1 MALPN
6 SYKARIV
13 ANLPPEYRDMYA
25 AGGISDD
32 QLLAYAD
39 RVGIVAPP
47 DFENVQTKVGGT
59 EQKAAPPK
67 APSLIDDLGAAIS
80 QVRTSASAGLDR
92 SIGANKFSGT
102 DVPQTQ
108 GNPFFPEQP
117 VAPSAIDRGLGGY
130 LSSVSEQEKEAA
142 RLRTRQEGVDT
153 FNEGQLKA
161 QEAEKLAASI
171 DRPWL
176 RTASTAV
183 ADVAG
188 SPSSLASLPGGMF
201 ATIPMIDSYNQEYVQ
216 SRMGGLLPNEAK
228 ARANAMSGIEG
239 AISAVPTGRLL
250 RTGGKAL
257 IAPSIDRFVSK
268 VVGTGIKEGISE
280 GATTL
285 AQEAANSGFRAAG
298 NDSQAA
304 YAKARASLDLWS
316 DVKRSTAAGFVGGAG
331 VSSVTSPF
339 EIAAE
344 NGRRAT
350 QVAQGDQRVGA
361 KIREAA
367 HAVAVAT
374 LKEAVAVAEQKDDA
388 FKANAQAT
396 PDQQRIADEQ
406 EAGFRTIEARRKAE
420 EEFAKNPANAIADQ
434 MRSYTVTPEM
444 VAKERA
450 ADQKVNEELKVELA
464 KAQENET
471 LAPYRKEA
479 EKELKKTFD
488 SELTKEK
495 SKYQAGKRKA
505 ATKAVE
511 EAKSLPEADRVEF
524 VARKRMEWDAANPAP
539 TIDNIR
545 AKYAPKQATPV
556 AAPAQPVST
565 QAVDQPATDSNV
577 LSEDAI
583 RQFGLSSNNAQPST
597 GAAASDVVSAIQS
610 KVGSSR
616 EAASL
621 GRLIGDGKLVVLD
634 RADQLPNY
642 TPELKDT
649 NGYYDGERM
658 YIMADQLDP
667 NNIKGSLLVVAAHEA
682 KHAADV
688 SGAGAKGVASIG
700 QFIGNEAN
708 DSINSKIVQEAAS
721 GDEAARFAVEAV
733 AGMDPATAKLELPAY
748 YVSAAMNNRAE
759 RGRVGGALSDIVSAV
774 RTKFGSEVNLNDVGY
789 MANKLVQNIAT
800 GNESISGTTPG
811 MQMVVGSAHPR
822 FNERKKAGL
831 TYIDYDGS
839 EKTLISDSESTI
851 NVEAFSKLTAGSK
864 ADPERAQA
872 LLPAVIRAVKNHDN
886 LGLSSTNEAVLAV
899 LNNSNF
905 ESNWDWSG
913 PLDGGDYKKDLKV
926 IAEYRA
932 ARGKSTAVMFSDLVD
947 TPSINAGAYA
957 QMRSTEVRVNTSL
970 PSGSAQLTP
979 LKDGGFAIELAPD
992 LVDTVN
998 ADPAAIKDILLHEMQ
1013 HVVQFAEDF
1022 SRGGTATEFYTSD
1035 DIKSLADQKQVGQDL
1050 TKYIRTVFRIKGEM
1064 GNWPISF
1071 STKNMIEDAM
1081 TTYDNSSSMTSTEL
1095 AEDLDRIIEL
1105 DGTQEESVINRVY
1118 QFKILALRNRDLNVR
1133 AREIRSK
1140 AYAKYSRLL
1149 GEREARFTQGN
1160 SRKSQQ
1166 ELDQLFRP
1174 RYYGEIGVARGRDK
1188 PTTVMG
1194 EREPVNWTDFGLASK
1209 VLPASNPGTLSED
1222 MLNEVKAAVKGKRSV
1237 FTLKNAAGQFSG
1249 FGVLGREL
1257 GNVKELADG
1266 EAASIAYVAE
1276 GDYFRAKFGIEKMAI
1291 RRKMSVADAN
1301 KEVNAILKEAEK
1313 IEDITRREAF
1323 IGRYAAANPELRP
1336 LVDAL
1341 DNIAKQSKAIVAA
1354 RVKDPRQMTEAEL
1367 AKYSAII
1374 KNRYTYFTRTYAAF
1388 QGKEGVAR
1396 NRRLEREAQLAKA
1409 QISKKKA
1416 VSPQYRDAYRVYSRA
1431 VDFVINND
1439 LAVFDPEMLAQQPLD
1454 RLDYLYSTW
1463 VGDPEKLRAQIRNDK
1478 EIKGDHDRREA
1489 YRAAA
1494 ETAVAIA
1501 GQNINK
1507 EALQREGEF
1516 IVNGMLNLN
1525 EISNPVI
1532 NYYRGMKE
1540 DTTLLRTREQVPEQI
1555 RELYGEITDLPT
1567 RIAITLAKQGELAA
1581 RMRMLTTVYE
1591 QGKGKWYVDGDTFR
1605 SSDQYA
1611 RYTEQLSGDNWGPL
1625 NGARVTPEI
1634 AAALNDGLDIFTPL
1648 QNALA
1653 QGHATVDRA
1662 AEVMGGMTM
1671 AGLRKASSTQK
1682 FIQIVLSPFNTAI
1695 NFLGSWSVAAQNGGA
1710 RPDDMLRALKASM
1723 KMLNNQLAPGGIQGK
1738 LDPMV
1743 TDPDLELFL
1752 KYTLLD
1758 SAVGQELRSMPTKFL
1773 KQLVL
1778 DLESATT
1785 IGQANRV
1792 MRKGRQKAG
1801 NAKGF
1806 ITEMFALSDAWVKP
1820 AVFLS
1825 RVRFLERVN
1834 KAESKG
1840 WTQAQIE
1847 QQAADMTKDTTITF
1861 QRAAPAIKLVERMP
1875 LTWYAT
1881 YIQGVFRSVGYSYT
1895 QAGKDFIES
1904 ARAKTPEGQLLY
1916 ALEGSKRLAGATAA
1930 TIGAAAATKAIAG
1943 VFNDEEDEEMIAGA
1957 KKLLYAE
1964 GRYGDGIYLGQN
1976 EKDAPVFMRLS
1987 RIDPNGPVND
1997 MIRIAMSEDSEEVKV
2012 RAIMDHMKDLWIMPR
2027 TTTDFSKFVMSVFS
2041 DDPVKNKK
2049 TKLERLFPATTTAF
2063 KDMLPADYGTA
2074 ESALQLL
2081 DGFVPGAANA
2091 FDQESVKPV
2100 KDENAYRQLIS
2111 MLTLYTG
2118 GRVDVADPSAAAFG
2132 AGSKLD
2138 TLQKEGRSQIS
2149 EAMENL
2155 GVQAATD
2162 KYLELRESELNAY
2175 YKLKD
2180 VYDGMLQM
2188 GYSPAKAS
2196 AVLKDNK
2203 VQAQDIAVIRQGRI
2217 PDNASG
2223 LINEDSLN
2231 KAGKFGDKYMTKEQ
2245 ATKSAK
2251 AREAAIKKLMLL
2263 TDKRN

>member
-13 ANLPPEYRDMYA
+13 ANLPPEYREMYA

-39 RVGIVAPP
+39 RVGITAPP
-47 DFENVQTKVGGT
+47 DFGNVKETSGSTEAPVATPRRPSALDDARAAGSRIAESAAGGYKTSVGAAQFAGADT
-59 EQKAAPPK
+59 TTPLQRASDVPFVSSLARGISSLLGGDEQALNEEEQVRALMSGQNSLGQRLSEEE
-67 APSLIDDLGAAIS
+67 ARRRVRSASTSLDTQRTAGQATYEEGQAQRANADQIGSTIDRSLIRNVS
-80 QVRTSASAGLDR
+80 QP
-92 SIGANKFSGT
+92 I
-102 DVPQTQ
+102 
-108 GNPFFPEQP
+108 
-117 VAPSAIDRGLGGY
+117 
-130 LSSVSEQEKEAA
+130 
-142 RLRTRQEGVDT
+142 
-153 FNEGQLKA
+153 
-161 QEAEKLAASI
+161 
-171 DRPWL
+171 
-176 RTASTAV
+176 

-188 SPSSLASLPGGMF
+188 SPSSLLSIPGGPL
-201 ATIPMIDSYNQEYVQ
+201 AAVPAADAWNQEYTQ
-216 SRMGGLLPNEAK
+216 SRLAGLSEDDAK
-228 ARANAMSGIEG
+228 SRANAMAGIEG
-239 AISAVPTGRLL
+239 GISAIPTGRVF
-250 RTGGKAL
+250 RAGAGSL
-257 IAPSIDRFVSK
+257 IAPSLDRFVSK
-268 VVGTGIKEGISE
+268 VVGTGIKEGASE
-280 GATTL
+280 AATTV
-285 AQEAANSGFRAAG
+285 AQEAANSGFRVAG
-298 NDSQAA
+298 NEQQRT
-304 YAKARASLDLWS
+304 YAKARASLDLWA
-316 DVKRSTAAGFVGGAG
+316 DVKRSAAAGFVGGAG
-331 VSSVTSPF
+331 VSTATSPF

-361 KIREAA
+361 KIREAGDNRMA
-367 HAVAVAT
+367 AI
-374 LKEAVAVAEQKDDA
+374 KEAVTIADQKSAA
-388 FKANAQAT
+388 FKANVPVA
-396 PDQQRIADEQ
+396 PDQQRVADEQ
-406 EAGFRTIEARRKAE
+406 EAGFRTIELRRKAE
-420 EEFAKNPANAIADQ
+420 EEFAKNPANAMAEQ
-434 MRSYTVTPEM
+434 MRNYTVTPEM

-450 ADQKVNEELKVELA
+450 QDDSVNQELKTELA
-464 KAQENET
+464 KVQENEK

-479 EKELKKTFD
+479 EKELNKTFTQ
-488 SELTKEK
+488 ELTKEK

-505 ATKAVE
+505 ATKAIE
-511 EAKSLPEADRVEF
+511 EAKALPESDRVEF

-539 TIDNIR
+539 TLDNIR
-545 AKYAPKQATPV
+545 AKYAPKQEAPV
-556 AAPAQPVST
+556 AAPAQPTST
-565 QAVDQPATDSNV
+565 PAADPAAPDSNV

-583 RQFGLSSNNAQPST
+583 RQFGLSSTDAQPST

-642 TPELKDT
+642 TPELKGT

-682 KHAADV
+682 KHAADL
-688 SGAGAKGVASIG
+688 SGAGAKGVTSIG
-700 QFIGNEAN
+700 QFIGPEAN
-708 DSINSKIVQEAAS
+708 DGVNAKIVQEAAN

-789 MANKLVQNIAT
+789 MANKLVQNMAT

-831 TYIDYDGS
+831 TYTDYDGS

-851 NVEAFSKLTAGSK
+851 NIEAFSKL
-864 ADPERAQA
+864 ADGEN
-872 LLPAVIRAVKNHDN
+872 VK
-886 LGLSSTNEAVLAV
+886 
-899 LNNSNF
+899 
-905 ESNWDWSG
+905 
-913 PLDGGDYKKDLKV
+913 
-926 IAEYRA
+926 
-932 ARGKSTAVMFSDLVD
+932 FSDLVD
-947 TPSINAGAYA
+947 APSINAGAYA
-957 QMRSTEVRVNTSL
+957 QMRNTQVRVDSSL
-970 PSGSAQLTP
+970 QKGSAQLTP
-979 LKDGGFAIELAPD
+979 LKEGGFSIDLSPD
-992 LVDTVN
+992 LIDTVN
-998 ADPAAIKDILLHEMQ
+998 ADPQTIKDILLHEMQ
-1013 HVVQFAEDF
+1013 HVVQYAEGFA
-1022 SRGGTATEFYTSD
+1022 RGGTGAEFYTSS
-1035 DIKSLADQKQVGQDL
+1035 DIKTLEDQKQVGQDL
-1050 TKYIRTVFRIKGEM
+1050 MKYIRTVFRVNGEM

-1071 STKNMIEDAM
+1071 ATKNMIEDAM
-1081 TTYDNSSSMTSTEL
+1081 TSYDNSNSMTSTEL
-1095 AEDLDRIIEL
+1095 AGDLDRIIEL
-1105 DGTQEESVINRVY
+1105 DGTQEEAVINRVY

-1133 AREIRSK
+1133 AREVRD
-1140 AYAKYSRLL
+1140 AAFTKYIKLL
-1149 GEREARFTQGN
+1149 GEREARFTQTN
-1160 SRKSQQ
+1160 SRKTQQ
-1166 ELDQLFRP
+1166 ELDQLLRP
-1174 RYYGEIGVARGRDK
+1174 RYYGEITIARGRER
-1188 PTTVMG
+1188 PTSIQEDT
-1194 EREPVNWTDFGLASK
+1194 PANWNDPGLASK
-1209 VLPASNPGTLSED
+1209 VLPSSKPGTVSED

-1341 DNIAKQSKAIVAA
+1341 DNIAKQSKAIIAA
-1354 RVKDPRQMTEAEL
+1354 RVKDPRQMTEAEI

-1416 VSPQYRDAYRVYSRA
+1416 VSPQYKEAYRVYSRA

-1478 EIKGDHDRREA
+1478 EVKGDHDRREA

-1494 ETAVAIA
+1494 EAAISVA

-1540 DTTLLRTREQVPEQI
+1540 DTTLLKTREQVPEQI

-1662 AEVMGGMTM
+1662 AEVMGGMAM

-1778 DLESATT
+1778 DLESSTT

-1792 MRKGRQKAG
+1792 MRKGMQKAG

-1834 KAESKG
+1834 KAENKG
-1840 WTQAQIE
+1840 WTQEQIE

-1881 YIQGVFRSVGYSYT
+1881 YIQGVFRSVGYSYA

-2081 DGFVPGAANA
+2081 DGFVPGVANA

-2118 GRVDVADPSAAAFG
+2118 GRIDVADPSAAAFG

-2138 TLQKEGRSQIS
+2138 TLQKDGRSQIS
-2149 EAMENL
+2149 EAMENR

-2162 KYLELRESELNAY
+2162 KYLELRESELNAF

-2180 VYDGMLQM
+2180 VYDGMIQM
-2188 GYSPAKAS
+2188 GYSPAKATG
-2196 AVLKDNK
+2196 VLKDNK
-2203 VQAQDIAVIRQGRI
+2203 VQAQDIALIRQGRI
-2217 PDNASG
+2217 PDNATG
-2223 LINEDSLN
+2223 LVNEDSLN
-2231 KAGKFGDKYMTKEQ
+2231 KAGKFGDKYMTEKE
-2245 ATKSAK
+2245 AAK
-2251 AREAAIKKLMLL
+2251 AQKARDEAIKKLMLL
-2263 TDKRN
+2263 VDKRKE

>member
-39 RVGIVAPP
+39 RVGITAPP
-47 DFENVQTKVGGT
+47 DFGNVKETSGST
-59 EQKAAPPK
+59 EAPAATPRR
-67 APSLIDDLGAAIS
+67 PSALDDARAAGNRIAG
-80 QVRTSASAGLDR
+80 SASAGWDR
-92 SIGANKFSGT
+92 SVGAAKFTAG
-102 DVPQTQ
+102 DMEQQ
-108 GNPFFPEQP
+108 AARNPFNPEQELQ
-117 VAPSAIDRGLGGY
+117 PSVIDKTLGG
-130 LSSVSEQEKEAA
+130 LLRWAPQLTPEEKE
-142 RLRTRQEGVDT
+142 RERQLQREEGRKQYQEGT
-153 FNEGQLKA
+153 ARQ
-161 QEAEKLAASI
+161 QESERLAATI

-176 RTASTAV
+176 RGTSTAV

-188 SPSSLASLPGGMF
+188 SPSSLASLPGGPL
-201 ATIPMIDSYNQEYVQ
+201 AAIPAADSFNQEYTQ
-216 SRMGGLLPNEAK
+216 SRLAGLSEDDAK
-228 ARANAMSGIEG
+228 SRANAMAGIEG
-239 AISAVPTGRLL
+239 GISAIPTGRVF
-250 RTGGKAL
+250 RAGAGSL
-257 IAPSIDRFVSK
+257 IAPSLDRFVSK
-268 VVGTGIKEGISE
+268 VVGTGIKEGASE
-280 GATTL
+280 AATTV

-298 NDSQAA
+298 NDQQKA
-304 YAKARASLDLWS
+304 YAKARASLDLWA
-316 DVKRSTAAGFVGGAG
+316 DVKRSAAAGFVGGAG
-331 VSSVTSPF
+331 VSTATSPF

-350 QVAQGDQRVGA
+350 QVAQGDQRLGA
-361 KIREAA
+361 KIREAGDIRA
-367 HAVAVAT
+367 
-374 LKEAVAVAEQKDDA
+374 QKDAA
-388 FKANAQAT
+388 FKANVPVA
-396 PDQQRIADEQ
+396 PDQQRVADEQ
-406 EAGFRTIEARRKAE
+406 EAGFRTIELRRKAE
-420 EEFAKNPANAIADQ
+420 EEFAKNPANTMADQ
-434 MRSYTVTPEM
+434 MRNYTVTPEM

-450 ADQKVNEELKVELA
+450 QDDSVNQELKTELA
-464 KAQENET
+464 KVQENEK

-479 EKELKKTFD
+479 EKDLKKTFD

-495 SKYQAGKRKA
+495 ARYQAGKRKA
-505 ATKAVE
+505 ATKAIE
-511 EAKSLPEADRVEF
+511 EAKTLPETDRVEF
-524 VARKRMEWDAANPAP
+524 IARKRMEWDAANPAP
-539 TIDNIR
+539 TLDNIR

-556 AAPAQPVST
+556 APPAQPVT
-565 QAVDQPATDSNV
+565 TPAAAPSAPDSNV

-583 RQFGLSSNNAQPST
+583 RQFGLSSTNAQPST
-597 GAAASDVVSAIQS
+597 GATASDVVSAIQS

-682 KHAADV
+682 KHAADL
-688 SGAGAKGVASIG
+688 SGAGAKGVTSIG
-700 QFIGNEAN
+700 QFIGPEAN
-708 DSINSKIVQEAAS
+708 DGVNAKIVQEAS
-721 GDEAARFAVEAV
+721 NGDEAATFAVEAV

-789 MANKLVQNIAT
+789 MANKLVQNIAI

-811 MQMVVGSAHPR
+811 MQMVVGEGHPR
-822 FNERKKAGL
+822 FKEREKQGL

-839 EKTLISDSESTI
+839 KKTLISDSESTI
-851 NVEAFSKLTAGSK
+851 NVEAFSNLALS
-864 ADPERAQA
+864 PEG
-872 LLPAVIRAVKNHDN
+872 LP
-886 LGLSSTNEAVLAV
+886 
-899 LNNSNF
+899 
-905 ESNWDWSG
+905 
-913 PLDGGDYKKDLKV
+913 
-926 IAEYRA
+926 
-932 ARGKSTAVMFSDLVD
+932 FSDLVD
-947 TPSINAGAYA
+947 LPAINAGAYKGMRDVKVRINTALNPGDA
-957 QMRSTEVRVNTSL
+957 QAMPGPEGYIIEIAPSL
-970 PSGSAQLTP
+970 AEAVQ
-979 LKDGGFAIELAPD
+979 
-992 LVDTVN
+992 VD
-998 ADPAAIKDILLHEMQ
+998 PQAIKDVLLHEMQ

-1022 SRGGTATEFYTSD
+1022 ARGGTPGEFYTAEEERTMKEQRKVANELSR
-1035 DIKSLADQKQVGQDL
+1035 
-1050 TKYIRTVFRIKGEM
+1050 YINKVFRINGDM
-1064 GNWPISF
+1064 GDWPISF
-1071 STKNMIEDAM
+1071 STKNMIEDVM
-1081 TTYDNSSSMTSTEL
+1081 NNFDNNKAITSREVV
-1095 AEDLDRIIEL
+1095 EDIDRIIEM
-1105 DGTQEESVINRVY
+1105 DGTQDEDIINDVY
-1118 QFKILALRNRDLNVR
+1118 RFKVATLRAGDLTER
-1133 AREIRSK
+1133 AKEIHKTARR
-1140 AYAKYSRLL
+1140 KYVQLL
-1149 GEREARFTQGN
+1149 GEREARFTQSN
-1160 SRKSQQ
+1160 SRKTQK
-1166 ELDQLFRP
+1166 ELDELVRP
-1174 RYYGEIGVARGRDK
+1174 RYYGDIGIVRN
-1188 PTTVMG
+1188 
-1194 EREPVNWTDFGLASK
+1194 REQPELVFEEAAANWADPGLASK
-1209 VLPASNPGTLSED
+1209 ALPSSKPGTVSED

-1291 RRKMSVADAN
+1291 RRKMSIADAN

-1313 IEDITRREAF
+1313 IEDLTRREAF

-1341 DNIAKQSKAIVAA
+1341 DNIAKQSKAIIAA

-1367 AKYSAII
+1367 VKYSAII

-1396 NRRLEREAQLAKA
+1396 NRRLEREAQLAKS

-1416 VSPQYRDAYRVYSRA
+1416 VSPQYKEAYRVYSRA

-1478 EIKGDHDRREA
+1478 EVKGDHDRREA

-1494 ETAVAIA
+1494 EAAISVA
-1501 GQNINK
+1501 GQHINK

-1540 DTTLLRTREQVPEQI
+1540 DTTLLKTREQVPEQI

-1611 RYTEQLSGDNWGPL
+1611 RFTEQLSGDNWGPL

-1662 AEVMGGMTM
+1662 AEVMGGMAM

-1695 NFLGSWSVAAQNGGA
+1695 NFMGSWSVAAQNGGA

-1792 MRKGRQKAG
+1792 MRKGMQKAG

-1834 KAESKG
+1834 KAENKG
-1840 WTQAQIE
+1840 WTQEQIE

-1881 YIQGVFRSVGYSYT
+1881 YIQGVFRSVGYSYV

-1904 ARAKTPEGQLLY
+1904 ARAKTAEGQLLY

-1997 MIRIAMSEDSEEVKV
+1997 MIRIAMSEDSEEVKI

-2091 FDQESVKPV
+2091 FDQESVKPT

-2149 EAMENL
+2149 EAMENR

-2162 KYLELRESELNAY
+2162 KYLELRESELNAF

-2180 VYDGMLQM
+2180 VYDGMIQM
-2188 GYSPAKAS
+2188 GYSPAKATGI
-2196 AVLKDNK
+2196 LKDNK
-2203 VQAQDIAVIRQGRI
+2203 VQAQDIALIRQGRI
-2217 PDNASG
+2217 PDNATG
-2223 LINEDSLN
+2223 LVNEDSLN
-2231 KAGKFGDKYMTKEQ
+2231 KAGKFGDKYMTEKE
-2245 ATKSAK
+2245 AAK
-2251 AREAAIKKLMLL
+2251 AQKARDEAIKKLMLL
-2263 TDKRN
+2263 VDKRKE

>member
-39 RVGIVAPP
+39 RVGITAPP
-47 DFENVQTKVGGT
+47 DFGNVKETSGSTEAPVATPQRPSALDDARAAGSRIAESAVGGYKT
-59 EQKAAPPK
+59 
-67 APSLIDDLGAAIS
+67 SVGAAQFAGADTDTALNRATDIPLIS
-80 QVRTSASAGLDR
+80 PAIRSVVNAVDSILGDGASRELTREEQIQALTSGKNQMNQSLSLEEATKRVDSASQSIDQQRAAGISTYQEGAAQRANADK
-92 SIGANKFSGT
+92 IGST
-102 DVPQTQ
+102 
-108 GNPFFPEQP
+108 
-117 VAPSAIDRGLGGY
+117 IDRGFIRN
-130 LSSVSEQEKEAA
+130 VSQ
-142 RLRTRQEGVDT
+142 
-153 FNEGQLKA
+153 
-161 QEAEKLAASI
+161 S
-171 DRPWL
+171 
-176 RTASTAV
+176 V

-188 SPSSLASLPGGMF
+188 SPSSLLSIPGGPL
-201 ATIPMIDSYNQEYVQ
+201 AAVPAADAWNQEYAQ
-216 SRMGGLLPNEAK
+216 ARLAGLSEKDASD
-228 ARANAMSGIEG
+228 RANVMAGIEG
-239 AISAVPTGRLL
+239 GISAIPTGKVFRA
-250 RTGGKAL
+250 GAGSL
-257 IAPSIDRFVSK
+257 IAPSLDRFVSK
-268 VVGTGIKEGISE
+268 VVGTGIKEGVSE
-280 GATTL
+280 ATTTV
-285 AQEAANSGFRAAG
+285 AQEAANSGFRMAG
-298 NDSQAA
+298 NEQQKT
-304 YAKARASLDLWS
+304 YAKARASLDLWA
-316 DVKRSTAAGFVGGAG
+316 DVKRSAAAGFVGGAG
-331 VSSVTSPF
+331 VSTATSPF

-361 KIREAA
+361 KIREAGDNRMA
-367 HAVAVAT
+367 AI
-374 LKEAVAVAEQKDDA
+374 KEAVTIADQKSA
-388 FKANAQAT
+388 AYKANEQVA
-396 PDQQRIADEQ
+396 PDQQRVADEQ
-406 EAGFRTIEARRKAE
+406 EAGFRTIELRRKAE
-420 EEFAKNPANAIADQ
+420 EEFAKNPANAMADQ
-434 MRSYTVTPEM
+434 MRNYTVTPEM

-450 ADQKVNEELKVELA
+450 QDDSVNQELKTELA
-464 KAQENET
+464 KVQENEK

-479 EKELKKTFD
+479 EKDLKKTFD

-495 SKYQAGKRKA
+495 ARYQAGKRKA
-505 ATKAVE
+505 ATKAIE
-511 EAKSLPEADRVEF
+511 EAKTLPETDRVEF
-524 VARKRMEWDAANPAP
+524 IARKRMEWDAANPAP
-539 TIDNIR
+539 TLDNIR
-545 AKYAPKQATPV
+545 AKYAPKQEAPV
-556 AAPAQPVST
+556 AAPAQPTST
-565 QAVDQPATDSNV
+565 PAADPATPDSNV

-583 RQFGLSSNNAQPST
+583 RQFGLSSANAQPST

-682 KHAADV
+682 KHAADL
-688 SGAGAKGVASIG
+688 SGAGAKGVTSIG
-700 QFIGNEAN
+700 QFIGPEAN
-708 DSINSKIVQEAAS
+708 DGVNAKIVQEAS
-721 GDEAARFAVEAV
+721 NGDEAATFAVEAV

-789 MANKLVQNIAT
+789 MANKLVQNIAI

-811 MQMVVGSAHPR
+811 MQMVVGEGHPR
-822 FNERKKAGL
+822 FKEREKQGL

-839 EKTLISDSESTI
+839 KKTLISDSESTI
-851 NVEAFSKLTAGSK
+851 NVEAFSNLALS
-864 ADPERAQA
+864 PEG
-872 LLPAVIRAVKNHDN
+872 LP
-886 LGLSSTNEAVLAV
+886 
-899 LNNSNF
+899 
-905 ESNWDWSG
+905 
-913 PLDGGDYKKDLKV
+913 
-926 IAEYRA
+926 
-932 ARGKSTAVMFSDLVD
+932 FSDLVD
-947 TPSINAGAYA
+947 LPAINAGAYKGMRDVKVRINTALNPGDA
-957 QMRSTEVRVNTSL
+957 QAMPGPEGYIIEIAPSL
-970 PSGSAQLTP
+970 AEAVQ
-979 LKDGGFAIELAPD
+979 
-992 LVDTVN
+992 VD
-998 ADPAAIKDILLHEMQ
+998 PQAIKDVLLHEMQ

-1022 SRGGTATEFYTSD
+1022 ARGGTPGEFYTAEEERTMKEQRKVANELSR
-1035 DIKSLADQKQVGQDL
+1035 
-1050 TKYIRTVFRIKGEM
+1050 YINKVFRINGDM
-1064 GNWPISF
+1064 GDWPISF
-1071 STKNMIEDAM
+1071 STKNMIEDVM
-1081 TTYDNSSSMTSTEL
+1081 NNFDNNKAITSREVV
-1095 AEDLDRIIEL
+1095 EDIDRIIEM
-1105 DGTQEESVINRVY
+1105 DGTQDEDIINDVY
-1118 QFKILALRNRDLNVR
+1118 RFKVATLRAGDLTER
-1133 AREIRSK
+1133 AKEIHKTARR
-1140 AYAKYSRLL
+1140 KYVQLL
-1149 GEREARFTQGN
+1149 GEREARFTQSN
-1160 SRKSQQ
+1160 SRKTQK
-1166 ELDQLFRP
+1166 ELDELVRP
-1174 RYYGEIGVARGRDK
+1174 RYYGDIGIVRN
-1188 PTTVMG
+1188 
-1194 EREPVNWTDFGLASK
+1194 REQPELVFEEAAANWADPGLASK
-1209 VLPASNPGTLSED
+1209 ALPSSKPGTVSED

-1313 IEDITRREAF
+1313 IEDINRREAF

-1341 DNIAKQSKAIVAA
+1341 DNIAKQSKAIIAA

-1416 VSPQYRDAYRVYSRA
+1416 VSPQYKDAYRVYSRA

-1494 ETAVAIA
+1494 EAAISVA

-1540 DTTLLRTREQVPEQI
+1540 DTTLLKTREQVPEQI

-1605 SSDQYA
+1605 SSDKYA

-1662 AEVMGGMTM
+1662 AEVMGGMAM

-1723 KMLNNQLAPGGIQGK
+1723 KMLNNQLAPGGINNRK
-1738 LDPMV
+1738 FLPNLLPMV

-1792 MRKGRQKAG
+1792 MRKGMQKAG

-1834 KAESKG
+1834 KAENKG
-1840 WTQAQIE
+1840 WTQEQIE

-1881 YIQGVFRSVGYSYT
+1881 YIQGVFRSVGYSYA

-1930 TIGAAAATKAIAG
+1930 TIGAASATKAIAG

-2012 RAIMDHMKDLWIMPR
+2012 RAIMDHMKELWIMPR

-2081 DGFVPGAANA
+2081 DGFVPGVANA

-2118 GRVDVADPSAAAFG
+2118 GRIDVADPSAAAFG

-2138 TLQKEGRSQIS
+2138 TLQKDGRSQIS
-2149 EAMENL
+2149 EAMENR

-2162 KYLELRESELNAY
+2162 KYLELRESELNAF

-2180 VYDGMLQM
+2180 VYDGMIQM
-2188 GYSPAKAS
+2188 GYSPAKATGI
-2196 AVLKDNK
+2196 LKDNK
-2203 VQAQDIAVIRQGRI
+2203 VQAQDIALIRQGRI
-2217 PDNASG
+2217 PDNATG
-2223 LINEDSLN
+2223 LVNEDSLN
-2231 KAGKFGDKYMTKEQ
+2231 KAGKFGDKYMTEKEAAKAQ
-2245 ATKSAK
+2245 K
-2251 AREAAIKKLMLL
+2251 AREEAIKKLMLL
-2263 TDKRN
+2263 VDKRKE

>member
-39 RVGIVAPP
+39 RVGITAPP
-47 DFENVQTKVGGT
+47 DFGNVKETSGST
-59 EQKAAPPK
+59 EAPAATPRR
-67 APSLIDDLGAAIS
+67 PSALDDARAAGNRIAG
-80 QVRTSASAGLDR
+80 SASAGWDR
-92 SIGANKFSGT
+92 SVGAAKFTAG
-102 DVPQTQ
+102 DMEQQ
-108 GNPFFPEQP
+108 AARNPFNPEQELQ
-117 VAPSAIDRGLGGY
+117 PSVIDKTLGG
-130 LSSVSEQEKEAA
+130 LLRWAPQLTPEEKE
-142 RLRTRQEGVDT
+142 RERQLQREEGRKQYQEGT
-153 FNEGQLKA
+153 ARQ
-161 QEAEKLAASI
+161 QESERLAATI

-176 RTASTAV
+176 RGTSTAV

-188 SPSSLASLPGGMF
+188 SPSSLASLPGGPL
-201 ATIPMIDSYNQEYVQ
+201 AAIPAADSFNQEYTQ
-216 SRMGGLLPNEAK
+216 SRLAGLSEDDAK
-228 ARANAMSGIEG
+228 SRANAMAGIEG
-239 AISAVPTGRLL
+239 GISAIPTGRVF
-250 RTGGKAL
+250 RAGAGSL
-257 IAPSIDRFVSK
+257 IAPSLDRFVSK
-268 VVGTGIKEGISE
+268 VVGTGIKEGASE
-280 GATTL
+280 AATTV

-298 NDSQAA
+298 NDQQKA
-304 YAKARASLDLWS
+304 YAKARASLDLWA
-316 DVKRSTAAGFVGGAG
+316 DVKRSAAAGFVGGAG
-331 VSSVTSPF
+331 VSTATSPF

-350 QVAQGDQRVGA
+350 QVAQGDQRLGA
-361 KIREAA
+361 KIREAGDIRA
-367 HAVAVAT
+367 
-374 LKEAVAVAEQKDDA
+374 QKDAA
-388 FKANAQAT
+388 FKANVPVA
-396 PDQQRIADEQ
+396 PDQQRVADEQ
-406 EAGFRTIEARRKAE
+406 EAGFRTIELRRKAE
-420 EEFAKNPANAIADQ
+420 EEFAKNSANTMAAQ
-434 MRSYTVTPEM
+434 MRNYTVTPEM

-450 ADQKVNEELKVELA
+450 QDDSVNQELKTELA
-464 KAQENET
+464 KVQENEK

-479 EKELKKTFD
+479 EKDLKKTFD

-495 SKYQAGKRKA
+495 ARYQAGKRKA
-505 ATKAVE
+505 ATKAIE
-511 EAKSLPEADRVEF
+511 EAKTLPETDRVEF
-524 VARKRMEWDAANPAP
+524 IARKRMEWDAANPAP
-539 TIDNIR
+539 TLDNIR

-556 AAPAQPVST
+556 APPAQPVT
-565 QAVDQPATDSNV
+565 TPAAAPSAPDSNV

-583 RQFGLSSNNAQPST
+583 RQFGLSSTNAQPST
-597 GAAASDVVSAIQS
+597 GATASDVVSAIQS

-682 KHAADV
+682 KHTADV

-708 DSINSKIVQEAAS
+708 DAINAKILNQASS
-721 GDEAARFAVEAV
+721 GDEAAKFAVEAV
-733 AGMDPATAKLELPAY
+733 AGMSPDVAKLELPAY

-789 MANKLVQNIAT
+789 MAKKLVENLAI
-800 GNESISGTTPG
+800 GNENISGTTPG

-831 TYIDYDGS
+831 TYTDYDGS

-851 NVEAFSKLTAGSK
+851 NIEAFSKL
-864 ADPERAQA
+864 ADGED
-872 LLPAVIRAVKNHDN
+872 VK
-886 LGLSSTNEAVLAV
+886 
-899 LNNSNF
+899 
-905 ESNWDWSG
+905 
-913 PLDGGDYKKDLKV
+913 
-926 IAEYRA
+926 
-932 ARGKSTAVMFSDLVD
+932 FSDLVD
-947 TPSINAGAYA
+947 APSINAGAYA
-957 QMRSTEVRVNTSL
+957 QMRNTQVRVDRSL
-970 PSGSAQLTP
+970 QSGSAQLTP
-979 LKDGGFAIELAPD
+979 LKAGGFAIDLAPD
-992 LVDTVN
+992 LIDTVN
-998 ADPAAIKDILLHEMQ
+998 ADPQTIKDILLHEMQ
-1013 HVVQFAEDF
+1013 HVVQYAESFA
-1022 SRGGTATEFYTSD
+1022 RGGTGAEFYTAN
-1035 DIKSLADQKQVGQDL
+1035 DIKTLEEQKQVGQDL
-1050 TKYIRTVFRIKGEM
+1050 TKYIKTVFRIKGEM

-1081 TTYDNSSSMTSTEL
+1081 TSYDNSNSMTSTEL

-1105 DGTQEESVINRVY
+1105 DGTQEESVVNRVY

-1133 AREIRSK
+1133 AREIRGQ
-1140 AYAKYSRLL
+1140 AYSKYSRLL
-1149 GEREARFTQGN
+1149 GEREARFTQSN

-1166 ELDQLFRP
+1166 ELDQLLRP
-1174 RYYGEIGVARGRDK
+1174 RYYGEIGIARGREK
-1188 PTTVMG
+1188 PTSVMG
-1194 EREPVNWTDFGLASK
+1194 ENEPVNWTDVGLASK
-1209 VLPASNPGTLSED
+1209 VLPSSKPGTVSED

-1291 RRKMSVADAN
+1291 RRKMSIADAN

-1313 IEDITRREAF
+1313 IEDLTRREAF

-1341 DNIAKQSKAIVAA
+1341 DNIAKQSKAIIAA

-1367 AKYSAII
+1367 VKYSAII

-1396 NRRLEREAQLAKA
+1396 NRRLEREAQLAKS

-1416 VSPQYRDAYRVYSRA
+1416 VSPQYKEAYRVYSRA

-1494 ETAVAIA
+1494 EAAISVA

-1540 DTTLLRTREQVPEQI
+1540 DTTLLKTREQVPEQI

-1611 RYTEQLSGDNWGPL
+1611 RFTEQLSGDNWGPL

-1662 AEVMGGMTM
+1662 AEVMGGMAM

-1695 NFLGSWSVAAQNGGA
+1695 NFMGSWSVAAQNGGA

-1792 MRKGRQKAG
+1792 MRKGMQKAG

-1834 KAESKG
+1834 KAENKG
-1840 WTQAQIE
+1840 WTQEQIE

-1881 YIQGVFRSVGYSYT
+1881 YIQGVFRSVGYSYV

-1904 ARAKTPEGQLLY
+1904 ARAKTAEGQLLY

-1997 MIRIAMSEDSEEVKV
+1997 MIRIAMSEDSEEVKI

-2091 FDQESVKPV
+2091 FDQESVKPT

-2149 EAMENL
+2149 EAMENR

-2162 KYLELRESELNAY
+2162 KYLELRESELNAF

-2180 VYDGMLQM
+2180 VYDGMIQM
-2188 GYSPAKAS
+2188 GYSPAKATGI
-2196 AVLKDNK
+2196 LKDNK
-2203 VQAQDIAVIRQGRI
+2203 VQAQDIALIRQGRI
-2217 PDNASG
+2217 PDNATG
-2223 LINEDSLN
+2223 LVNEDSLN
-2231 KAGKFGDKYMTKEQ
+2231 KAGKFGDKYMTEKE
-2245 ATKSAK
+2245 AAK
-2251 AREAAIKKLMLL
+2251 AQKARDEAIKKLMLL
-2263 TDKRN
+2263 VDKRKE